1 MDTEPCIPLNHISPP
16 QSHGDWATPCPL
28 APRYQSKLSNFTG
41 LPLLS
46 QETIE
51 IYKGLRHF
59 ITMKD
64 SMPVSHDKSELQ
76 PLLDMAGR
84 LDRRLLKLILS
95 DCLDPPSQTTVI
107 YKLFGNA
114 ALIHQVMFIRQ
125 APTRLSLSNIVS
137 SRIRTL
143 IEAIDLAALRIQYP
157 DMVLWILMIGGI
169 GGVGTPNQRWF
180 AERLADACLAAG
192 VRARTEIASTLA
204 NFLWTD
210 QYLGSVSVEFWNDVM
225 SAQGANGWG

>member
-1 MDTEPCIPLNHISPP
+1 
-16 QSHGDWATPCPL
+16 
-28 APRYQSKLSNFTG
+28 
-41 LPLLS
+41 
-46 QETIE
+46 
-51 IYKGLRHF
+51 
-59 ITMKD
+59 MKD

-76 PLLDMAGR
+76 PLLDMAGQ

-143 IEAIDLAALRIQYP
+143 IEAIDLTALRIQYP

-169 GGVGTPNQRWF
+169 GGVGTPDQRWF
-180 AERLADACLAAG
+180 AERLAYACLAAG
-192 VRARTEIASTLA
+192 VRARTEIASTWA

-210 QYLGSVSVEFWNDVM
+210 QYLGSVSVEFWNDVTR
-225 SAQGANGWG
+225 AQGAKGWG